1 MKPQYHHRSGSF
13 ERRRFLGALGAAS
26 VAFGS
31 SSFLSIG
38 KAFGQQAGG
47 ARFFLR
53 EDRFGRMFPGLPPF
67 AQPSEQLA
75 QALLDIGKPGGVL
88 DARDNLAAGPVAL
101 IADPAL
107 SVDNANNAEHTAG
120 TTFVGQFLDHDMTFD
135 LGSKLGVPVDP
146 EDSLNTRTPA
156 FDLDS
161 VYGGGPSRSPEL
173 YLTGRDSIKFRV
185 ESGGQFE
192 DLPRRS
198 NGTAIISDPRND
210 ENLMIAGLQA
220 AFYLFHNHAVDEVR
234 RRQPRLSNDDV
245 FREARRLTTWHYHWL
260 ILNEVLPLFI
270 GRDLVE
276 DILFR
281 GRKFYRPSVG
291 FIPVEFQGAAYRFG
305 HSMVRPSYRANL
317 AGDNGAAFFGMIFD
331 PEGEGQSDPID
342 LRGGARAPRR
352 FIDWE
357 TFFDFG
363 SIARPSGTGT
373 LGEDMRPNKLI
384 DARISTPLFNIPLAA
399 IASGDPP
406 TSLPQRNLL
415 RQVTWSLPS
424 GQRIAREMGIE
435 PLNPSEL
442 GELRGYGLALE
453 RSTPLWYYVLKE
465 GGVRGKGV
473 RLGPVGGHIVGEVII
488 GLLQMDEES
497 YLTQNPLWRPTLPTI
512 MGSLSEEFR
521 IIDFLAYAGVDP
533 LSRAAK
539 RGRAA

>member
-1 MKPQYHHRSGSF
+1 MRSQYQHRSAF
-13 ERRRFLGALGAAS
+13 ARRRFLGALGAAS
-26 VAFGS
+26 LAFGS
-31 SSFLSIG
+31 SSFLGIG
-38 KAFGQQAGG
+38 KAFGQQTGG

-53 EDRFGRMFPGLPPF
+53 EDRFGRMFPGLPAF
-67 AQPSEQLA
+67 ARPSEALT
-75 QALLDIGKPGGVL
+75 QALIDIGKPGGVL
-88 DARDNLAAGPVAL
+88 DAKDNLAAGPILL
-101 IADPAL
+101 ITDPNL
-107 SVDNANNAEHTAG
+107 SNDNANNAEHTAG

-173 YLTGRDSIKFRV
+173 YLRGRDSIKFRL

-210 ENLMIAGLQA
+210 ENMMIAGLQA
-220 AFYLFHNHAVDEVR
+220 AFYLFHNHAVDEIR
-234 RRQPRLSNDDV
+234 GREPRLSNDEV
-245 FREARRLTTWHYHWL
+245 FREARRVTTWHYHWL
-260 ILNEVLPLFI
+260 IVNEVLPLFV
-270 GRDLVE
+270 GRDVVE
-276 DILFR
+276 DVMFR
-281 GRKFYRPSVG
+281 GRQFYRPSVG

-305 HSMVRPSYRANL
+305 HTMVRPSYRANL

-331 PEGEGQSDPID
+331 PAGEGQSDPID

-363 SIARPSGTGT
+363 AIARPSGTGT

-384 DARISTPLFNIPLAA
+384 DARISTPLFNLPLAA
-399 IASGDPP
+399 IASGDRP

-415 RQVTWSLPS
+415 RHVTWSLPS

-442 GELRGYGLALE
+442 AELRGYGLALE

-465 GGVRGKGV
+465 GDLRGKGLK
-473 RLGPVGGHIVGEVII
+473 LGPVGGRIVAEVIV
-488 GLLQMDEES
+488 GLLQMDDES
-497 YLTQNPLWRPTLPTI
+497 YLTQNPLWKPTLPTI
-512 MGSLSEEFR
+512 MGSVTGEFR

-533 LSRAAK
+533 LSRAANK
-539 RGRAA
+539 GRAA